1 MTLSTFPTFLA
12 FLTRKL
18 RWIQANQ
25 KTLGEIRREAV
36 GRAIHRWQV
45 NPLLFPGHQCQKGQ
59 KGQKGGRCHDAG
71 HLSDLPVLSGAEAM
85 SSGSWQRPL
94 AGVEG
99 FFLPSPRARPV
110 LAEGI

>member
-25 KTLGEIRREAV
+25 KTLAEIRREAV

-59 KGQKGGRCHDAG
+59 KGQKGAACNDAE
-71 HLSDLPVLSGAEAM
+71 HLSGLSGLFDTEA
-85 SSGSWQRPL
+85 PL
-94 AGVEG
+94 AGPG
-99 FFLPSPRARPV
+99 NPAPPSPRSPP
-110 LAEGI
+110 G